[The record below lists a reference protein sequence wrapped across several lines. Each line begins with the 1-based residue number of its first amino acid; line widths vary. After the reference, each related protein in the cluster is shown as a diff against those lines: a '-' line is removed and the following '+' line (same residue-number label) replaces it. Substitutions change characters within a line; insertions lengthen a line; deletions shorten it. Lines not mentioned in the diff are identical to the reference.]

1 MTFAAA
7 ERARPN
13 NRCRRAAVFL
23 CPRART
29 RLPRYR
35 IMAKNQPHP
44 SDPAKRQI
52 AARPVTPAPAAPP
65 PALDAAALRGQ
76 GLAGL

>member
-1 MTFAAA
+1 MAFAAA

-52 AARPVTPAPAAPP
+52 AAR
-65 PALDAAALRGQ
+65 
-76 GLAGL
+76 